1 MVRILLVDDDRDIL
15 EIMRLDLEDD
25 RANTVDTAHTA
36 ADALE
41 KVRNT
46 QYDAIITDWR
56 MPGMNGTDLI
66 RKLREDGCA
75 SFIILY
81 SGYNISP
88 DIRTALECGADH
100 YLHRG
105 GDPEVEF
112 AELHRMIKTR
122 ANKRP

>member
-1 MVRILLVDDDRDIL
+1 MTRILLVDDDRDIL
-15 EIMRLDLEDD
+15 DIIRLDLEDD
-25 RANTVDTAHTA
+25 RENAVDTANTA

-41 KVRNT
+41 KVGKTR
-46 QYDAIITDWR
+46 YDVIITDWR

-66 RKLREDGCA
+66 RKLRGDGCA

-105 GDPEVEF
+105 GDPEQEF
-112 AELHRMIKTR
+112 AEIHRMIR
-122 ANKRP
+122 SRS